1 MSPDPLPAP
10 ARVDA
15 LAGSAGPVVG
25 ESCRA
30 CSSPLSAD
38 ELSCPRCGTPRADA
52 PRCPHCG
59 AIADLRPDA
68 EVRFAC
74 RTCGG
79 ARLKVRKAGWVAPG
93 AASDALRQVEA
104 ARSSRR
110 LWRIGGAFSGVGAT
124 GVLLLA
130 LLIQLLVGFSLV
142 GSVLAL
148 LLALP
153 MLLLAVASV
162 ARTRAR
168 TTELGRHL
176 DDAWHATA
184 EDLARHSKTALTSAE
199 LGRLLPLP
207 ERDVEQLLATL
218 AVDESLES
226 NVTADGQLAFSGLRI
241 EPAETGA
248 ASGPVA
254 GEAATAPTVLQ
265 AAALGPEPGDEPSAE
280 PAKRTAD
287 R

>member
-10 ARVDA
+10 AGVARQG
-15 LAGSAGPVVG
+15 GSAAPAPG

-30 CSSPLSAD
+30 CASPLGAD
-38 ELSCPRCGTPRADA
+38 ELSCPRCGTPRPEA

-59 AIADLRPDA
+59 AIADVRSDA

-74 RTCGG
+74 HTCGG
-79 ARLKVRKAGWVAPG
+79 ARVKVRKSGWSAPL
-93 AASDALRQVEA
+93 AATDALRQVEA

-110 LWRIGGAFSGVGAT
+110 LWRIGGAFAGVGAA

-142 GSVLAL
+142 GSVLAV

-162 ARTRAR
+162 ARNRAR
-168 TTELGRHL
+168 TADLGRHL
-176 DDAWHATA
+176 DEAWHAVA
-184 EDLARHSKTALTSAE
+184 EDLAHQSKTALSSAE
-199 LGRLLPLP
+199 LARMLPLP

-226 NVTADGQLAFSGLRI
+226 NVTADGQIAFSGLRI
-241 EPAETGA
+241 EPAGPGGA
-248 ASGPVA
+248 TAPAA
-254 GEAATAPTVLQ
+254 GEAASAPTVLQ
-265 AAALGPEPGDEPSAE
+265 AAALDTEPEAGQAAE
-280 PAKRTAD
+280 PAR
-287 R
+287 RSPGG